1 MSLLKNEEKVLAV
14 QTFLKFGQSSKTL
27 GNSDKMIE
35 QLMEKQYDAYRG
47 IEKLMDNS
55 SYVQVIE
62 HPSIPNTQMTLADDK
77 SDVKIYTESV

>member
-14 QTFLKFGQSSKTL
+14 QTFLKFGQSSITL

-47 IEKLMDNS
+47 IEKLVNIS
-55 SYVQVIE
+55 SYMQVIE
-62 HPSIPNTQMTLADDK
+62 YPSIENAQMTLADDK

>member
-14 QTFLKFGQSSKTL
+14 QTFLEFGQSSITL

-62 HPSIPNTQMTLADDK
+62 HPSIPNAQMTLADDK

>member
-14 QTFLKFGQSSKTL
+14 QTFLKFGQSSITL

-62 HPSIPNTQMTLADDK
+62 HPKIPNAQMTLADDK